1 MTTRQAPAE
10 AARAF
15 GNEQRNDVMTTAR
28 AGTPRR
34 GHTLPWQRRLA
45 PYTFVAPFLV
55 VFLAFGVYPLFF
67 TLRLSFTDWHGSGAA
82 RWVGLGNYSYL
93 LTSDAF
99 WASLGNSGILWLLIV
114 PVQLVLSVVVAVLL
128 SAIQRMRGFYRVTFV
143 VPFVTPLV
151 AVAQIWI
158 VLFDQNYGPVNTAL
172 GALGL
177 PPVGW
182 LVTSGWAKPTLA
194 LLFLWKTT
202 GFVVLIVLSGLQ
214 QIDRGLYEAAALDGA
229 GRVRQLWSVTV
240 PLLRRSLMFCLVL
253 QTLAVF
259 QMFVEPYVVTKGGPY
274 TSTTT
279 AGLYLYNHIDRAD
292 LGTGAANSL
301 LLVVV
306 LMAVSLLFVR
316 LLRAED

>member
-1 MTTRQAPAE
+1 MTTRSASPATKVFRE
-10 AARAF
+10 PAVEPRARA
-15 GNEQRNDVMTTAR
+15 
-28 AGTPRR
+28 PRR
-34 GHTLPWQRRLA
+34 RRRTLPLRRLLA
-45 PYTFVAPFLV
+45 PYVFVLPFVL
-55 VFLAFGVYPLFF
+55 VFLAFSVYPLFF

-82 RWVGLGNYSYL
+82 HWIGFDNYRYL
-93 LTSDAF
+93 LTSSGF
-99 WASLGNSGILWLLIV
+99 WSSLGNSGVLWLLIV
-114 PVQLVLSVVVAVLL
+114 PAQIVLAVLVAVLL
-128 SAIQRMRGFYRVTFV
+128 NAIKRLRGFYRVAFV

-158 VLFDQNYGPVNTAL
+158 VLFDQDNGAVNAML
-172 GALGL
+172 GAVGL

-214 QIDRGLYEAAALDGA
+214 QIDRGLYEAASLDGA
-229 GRVRQLWSVTV
+229 GRIRQLRTITV
-240 PLLRRSLMFCLVL
+240 PLLRRSLMFSLVL

-259 QMFVEPYVVTKGGPY
+259 QMFAEPYVVTKGGPY

-279 AGLYLYNHIDRAD
+279 AGLYLYNHITRAD
-292 LGTGAANSL
+292 LGTGAANSF
-301 LLVVV
+301 LLVIVV
-306 LMAVSLLFVR
+306 MAVSLLFVR